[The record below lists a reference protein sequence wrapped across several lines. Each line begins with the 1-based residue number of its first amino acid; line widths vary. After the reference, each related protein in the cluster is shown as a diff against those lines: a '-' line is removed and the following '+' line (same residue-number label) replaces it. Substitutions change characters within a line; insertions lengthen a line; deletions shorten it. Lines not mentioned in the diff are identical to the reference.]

1 MGAVIFCLL
10 FVCCLTGIICYP
22 KSKGKINGIKSLV
35 LGIMVILC
43 GQALAGVLLNTLHI
57 KAGLLGIGVFMLVA
71 AVVLWYGIGKKK
83 CIQKLFWRKEDV
95 IALFLLA
102 VFLWFVSANIFG
114 LDLKLQYSSVR
125 ASQNFALAMHMVRG
139 QTARTAGFA
148 TIIEALFIQIC
159 APFTTEVMCFKGFI
173 LADMFLHL
181 MELWMLYVTITTIS
195 QKKIVRLLAPFVCI
209 AYFWGYPA
217 YNYMMGN
224 DDSFAVRSMCIL
236 LLVYAL
242 YMPAVRR
249 RLDKETW
256 IKRALVPAGSAVLL
270 AVAVFVRSLDG
281 GMDGQEIYASM
292 YADLIFFVPV
302 LLYVCYYALFKG
314 KKGGAVC
321 GLSIVMI
328 VCTIILYVFWYQ
340 GKISNYDYYQNYAV
354 LWLFGWL
361 LAVLALAI
369 SAENGELPQCFSYA
383 GFVGTL
389 ALLVISGYAGRVA
402 GYDGSYVTKNFFS
415 LYRYNTDCLLAD
427 YGEYRVSDSTLET
440 YQRVMDDYNGERVP
454 ILTEDIG
461 EQNWYDAIT
470 DNDST
475 AYSLTQYGLPEALE
489 RLNQNQVQAV
499 VTQKDSEEY
508 KEYKAYFELCQEE
521 AATDAAIYRTSGEDW
536 TDISETSIE
545 GYAERMKLYNY
556 VKAELSEEQVPL
568 MARKE
573 SILDF
578 ILYKKATGN
587 LSAEFYTWKYSE
599 RENIQNL
606 NAHSIKYVVLLKN
619 DTYYIGNQMYYDGQD
634 IVFENEAGMVV
645 RCIGEEW
652 FLAE

>member
-1 MGAVIFCLL
+1 MGAIIFDLL
-10 FVCCLTGIICYP
+10 FVCCLSGIVCYP
-22 KSKGKINGIKSLV
+22 KVKGRINGAKAIV
-35 LGIMVILC
+35 VGIVVILC
-43 GQALAGVLLNTLHI
+43 GQALFGIVLNSLHVT
-57 KAGLLGIGVFMLVA
+57 AGLPGIGVPMLA
-71 AVVLWYGIGKKK
+71 ASVVLWYGIWKKK
-83 CIQKLFWRKEDV
+83 SIQKVFWRKEDV
-95 IALFLLA
+95 IGLLVLA
-102 VFLWFVSANIFG
+102 IFLWLVSANIFG
-114 LDLKLQYSSVR
+114 LDLKLQYPSVQ
-125 ASQNFALAMHMVRG
+125 ASENFALAMHVVRG
-139 QTARTAGFA
+139 QTAQKVGFA

-159 APFTTEVMCFKGFI
+159 EPFTTTAMCFKGYI

-181 MELWMLYVTITTIS
+181 MELWMLYVTIITIS
-195 QKKIVRLLAPFVCI
+195 RKKIVHLLAPFVCI

-224 DDSFAVRSMCIL
+224 DDSFAVYSMCIL
-236 LLVYAL
+236 LLVYVV

-249 RLDKETW
+249 KLDKEMW
-256 IKRALVPAGSAVLL
+256 IKRALLPAGFALL
-270 AVAVFVRSLDG
+270 LVVTAFVRSLDG
-281 GMDGQEIYASM
+281 GMDGREIYASM
-292 YADLIFFVPV
+292 YADMVFFVPV

-321 GLSIVMI
+321 GLSLVMI
-328 VCTIILYVFWYQ
+328 VCTVILYVFWYQ
-340 GKISNYDYYQNYAV
+340 GKISNYGYYQNYAV

-361 LAVLALAI
+361 FTVLALSI
-369 SAENGELPQCFSYA
+369 SEENSELPQFFSYA
-383 GFVGTL
+383 GFVGAL
-389 ALLVISGYAGRVA
+389 ALLVISGYAGRIA

-427 YGEYRVSDSTLET
+427 YGQYRVSDSTLET
-440 YQRVMDDYNGERVP
+440 YQRVMDDYNGESVP
-454 ILTEDIG
+454 ILTEDIS

-489 RLNQNQVQAV
+489 RLNQDQVQAV

-521 AATDAAIYRTSGEDW
+521 AATDTAIYRMPGEDW
-536 TDISETSIE
+536 TDISEADIE
-545 GYAERMKLYNY
+545 GYEKRMELYNY
-556 VKAELSEEQVPL
+556 VKSELSEEQVPL

-578 ILYKKATGN
+578 LLYEKATGN
-587 LSAEFYTWKYSE
+587 SSAEFYTWKYSE

-606 NAHSIKYVVLLKN
+606 NAHGIKYVVLLKN
-619 DTYYIGNQMYYDGQD
+619 DVYYIGNQMYYDGQD

-645 RCIGEEW
+645 RCVGEEW